1 MRRKQDVLSRLL
13 HLHVNHPNVH
23 TINKALN
30 SNLIVIPTNMQNET
44 SKLTAQK
51 AIIAKAPLNM
61 VLENKVSRWHLKHI
75 FIPE

>member
-23 TINKALN
+23 TIN
-30 SNLIVIPTNMQNET
+30 LIVIPTNMQNET

-51 AIIAKAPLNM
+51 AIVAKAPLNM